1 LTLTTT
7 AVAELE
13 AVRDGLRELGYVD
26 GQSISIE
33 VRRSESIEQFA
44 APAGE
49 LVALPV
55 DVILTSGG
63 TGSTQAAMDAT
74 STIPIVFASASDP
87 VRSGLVASLARP
99 GGNVTGLSSLAPQAM
114 GKRLQLLRELVPGVT
129 RVLFLTNTAG
139 AESTGGTQEAE
150 QAAQSLG
157 IQLLVPNVGAVA
169 DLPGA
174 FQMAVAG
181 HAEALWV
188 SPSPFIGGAVGRIA
202 EFATGARL
210 PLLSG
215 TRIFVD
221 AGGLLSYGPN
231 QLAQFRRAA
240 LYVDRILKGSSP
252 ADMPVEQPTEFDLII
267 NLKAAQALG
276 ITVPRS
282 ILEQATEVIQ

>member
-1 LTLTTT
+1 
-7 AVAELE
+7 
-13 AVRDGLRELGYVD
+13 
-26 GQSISIE
+26 
-33 VRRSESIEQFA
+33 
-44 APAGE
+44 
-49 LVALPV
+49 
-55 DVILTSGG
+55 
-63 TGSTQAAMDAT
+63 
-74 STIPIVFASASDP
+74 
-87 VRSGLVASLARP
+87 
-99 GGNVTGLSSLAPQAM
+99 M

-157 IQLLVPNVGAVA
+157 IQLLAPNVGAVA

-188 SPSPFIGGAVGRIA
+188 SPSPFIGGAVWRIA

-210 PLLSG
+210 PLFLSG

-240 LYVDRILKGSSP
+240 LYVDKILKGSSP
-252 ADMPVEQPTEFDLII
+252 ADMPVEQPTEFDSII